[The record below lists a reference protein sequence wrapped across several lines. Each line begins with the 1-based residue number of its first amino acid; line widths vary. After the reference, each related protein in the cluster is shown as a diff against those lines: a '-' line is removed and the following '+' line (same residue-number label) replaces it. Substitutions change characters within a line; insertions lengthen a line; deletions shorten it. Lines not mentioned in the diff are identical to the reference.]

1 MNIDLKKNLILIKEL
16 YQEKVLL
23 ELLKNV
29 LVIMIINIMQLNE
42 LNNKKNKLI
51 LKKLK
56 QDYKYKMNKTLLIN
70 KIFIIDNVLE
80 IIMKQYYKLIQK
92 RIIYFH
98 LELYYYK

>member
-1 MNIDLKKNLILIKEL
+1 MNINLNKNLILLKEL

-29 LVIMIINIMQLNE
+29 LVIIIIFIMQLNE

-56 QDYKYKMNKTLLIN
+56 QDYKYKM
-70 KIFIIDNVLE
+70 KIIL
-80 IIMKQYYKLIQK
+80 
-92 RIIYFH
+92 
-98 LELYYYK
+98 

>member
-1 MNIDLKKNLILIKEL
+1 MNINLNKNLILKKEL

-29 LVIMIINIMQLNE
+29 LVNLIINIMQLNE

-56 QDYKYKMNKTLLIN
+56 LVYKYKTNKTLLIN

-80 IIMKQYYKLIQK
+80 MK
-92 RIIYFH
+92 
-98 LELYYYK
+98 

>member
-1 MNIDLKKNLILIKEL
+1 MNLIFKKEL

-29 LVIMIINIMQLNE
+29 LVTLIIFIMQLNE

-56 QDYKYKMNKTLLIN
+56 LVYKYKMKVILLIN
-70 KIFIIDNVLE
+70 KIFIIDNIL
-80 IIMKQYYKLIQK
+80 II
-92 RIIYFH
+92 II
-98 LELYYYK
+98 

>member
-1 MNIDLKKNLILIKEL
+1 MNIGLNKNLIFKKEL

-29 LVIMIINIMQLNE
+29 LVIIIIFIMQLNE

-56 QDYKYKMNKTLLIN
+56 LVYNYKMNRISLII
-70 KIFIIDNVLE
+70 KVFIIDNILDKM
-80 IIMKQYYKLIQK
+80 IIFNFI
-92 RIIYFH
+92 
-98 LELYYYK
+98 

>member
-1 MNIDLKKNLILIKEL
+1 MFINLKLNYNLKMNLIFKKEM

-29 LVIMIINIMQLNE
+29 LVNMIINIMQLNE

-56 QDYKYKMNKTLLIN
+56 LVYKYKMNRILIII
-70 KIFIIDNVLE
+70 KIFIIDNILDKM
-80 IIMKQYYKLIQK
+80 IICNFI
-92 RIIYFH
+92 
-98 LELYYYK
+98 

>member
-1 MNIDLKKNLILIKEL
+1 MNFNLNKNLILIKEL

-29 LVIMIINIMQLNE
+29 LVNLITIIMQLNE

-56 QDYKYKMNKTLLIN
+56 QDYKYKMKIILLSN
-70 KIFIIDNVLE
+70 KIFIIDN
-80 IIMKQYYKLIQK
+80 I
-92 RIIYFH
+92 
-98 LELYYYK
+98 